1 MIPCAPP
8 PRRSNRPFFMQGT
21 NEGYIEF
28 LKAHKHPHDKHI
40 QVNRARVEA
49 ILSAR
54 GCVLSLP
61 FEGTNP
67 CMTPLNPPEKKVRA
81 KVVRKQ

>member
-1 MIPCAPP
+1 
-8 PRRSNRPFFMQGT
+8 MQGT

-28 LKAHKHPHDKHI
+28 LKAHKHPHDNKNI

-49 ILSAR
+49 ILTAR

-61 FEGTNP
+61 LEGTNP
-67 CMTPLNPPEKKVRA
+67 CMTPLNPPEKKIRA